1 MMALWT
7 RAIPEG
13 YGQSAIPPVAFQR
26 YVEPSVSA
34 EKIIGLDCH
43 GQHCFYMHTFT
54 MTEER
59 FDVDEF
65 PILVDVYYE
74 RVVAWR
80 QSSGQ
85 WMQVKSYSDQLDSC
99 NQHLKVLP
107 MEEIGAMP
115 R

>member
-1 MMALWT
+1 MMELWAS
-7 RAIPEG
+7 AIPEDNLLL
-13 YGQSAIPPVAFQR
+13 AITPVAFQR
-26 YVEPSVSA
+26 YFEPSVRA
-34 EKIIGLDCH
+34 EKVIGLDGN
-43 GQHCFYMHTFT
+43 GQHCFYLHTFT
-54 MTEER
+54 MSEER

-85 WMQVKSYSDQLDSC
+85 WMKVKSYSDQLDSC
-99 NQHLKVLP
+99 NHHLKVLP
-107 MEEIGAMP
+107 MEEISTMP